1 MRNGFLISSIVVA
14 FSCTAVAGASG
25 QSATQLHPVIVTA
38 PAANPADVGSID
50 AIITALYDVI
60 SGPAGQARDWNRMRS
75 LFIPG
80 GRLMPAGPRSTGEIG
95 IRLFE
100 VNDYIALSGAYL
112 ERVGFQE
119 REIARRTEHFGHIAH
134 VFSTYHG
141 TMATESTQVRGI
153 NSIQLISDGSRWWII
168 SVFWE
173 AEREDNPLPAHYL
186 PPANR

>member
-25 QSATQLHPVIVTA
+25 QSATPPHPVIVTV

-50 AIITALYDVI
+50 AIIMALYDVI

-80 GRLMPAGPRSTGEIG
+80 CRLMPAGPRPTGGIG

-100 VNDYIALSGAYL
+100 VNDYIALSGA
-112 ERVGFQE
+112 
-119 REIARRTEHFGHIAH
+119 
-134 VFSTYHG
+134 
-141 TMATESTQVRGI
+141 
-153 NSIQLISDGSRWWII
+153 
-168 SVFWE
+168 
-173 AEREDNPLPAHYL
+173 
-186 PPANR
+186 